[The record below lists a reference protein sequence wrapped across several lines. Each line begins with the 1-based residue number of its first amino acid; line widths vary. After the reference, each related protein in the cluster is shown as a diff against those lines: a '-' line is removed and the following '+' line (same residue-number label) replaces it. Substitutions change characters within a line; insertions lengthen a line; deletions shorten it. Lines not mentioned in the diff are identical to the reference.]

1 MYNGTVMYKWTTLAL
16 IFCTGG
22 GFLRAEPAD
31 RFPTGQIKFFEQRI
45 RPLLINHC
53 IKCHGPQRQESEL
66 RLDSREA
73 ILTGG
78 SRGTA
83 APTGDLEAGLI
94 IDAVTHRDEDLQMPP
109 GDPLAAAQ
117 VDDLRRWVRMGM
129 PWPEKFRL
137 PANLDPREHWAYQPI
152 TNPPLPEVTDWSW
165 PRTDIDRFVAA
176 RLDEKELSPSVEAP
190 RAILIRRI
198 YLDVLGIP
206 PTPDEVRGFL
216 SDPRPDAYVHLV
228 DRVLASPQLGP
239 RWARHWMDVA
249 RYADNKGYVF
259 YLNREFGWS
268 YTYRDYLIEAFN
280 KDLPFDEFVLQQ
292 LAADQLELGSEKR
305 PLRAMGFITV
315 GAYFTNNTHDII
327 DDRIDVVTRGLM
339 GITVTCAR
347 CHDHKYDPFTQQDYY
362 ALYGVI
368 HSSYDPIVPPL
379 YEPPPD
385 TDTYREFQKQLD
397 VKQKTLEDFI
407 QGAMTRLRED
417 GRTRIAEYLVAA
429 YNQRNNPATDNFMLL
444 TDKGAINPRM
454 IRRWL
459 GYLKREAQTPNP
471 VWTVWQRYSLIP
483 DDQFK
488 EQATLVFREL
498 SEPGATRVNPHVAR
512 ACLQAA
518 PESIDQLARWY
529 ETLLLETKQQWMAL
543 ANSGDA
549 PADGFADMDLEQL
562 RQVLYGKNGP
572 ANVPRQ
578 TTWGFLDL
586 FPDRPTQE
594 EFKKLLG
601 DVETFIRSGEGA
613 PPRAL
618 VLIENEQPVDPHVFI
633 RGNPF
638 QQGEAVPR
646 RFIEVLSQDEGLLQE
661 GSGRKE
667 MAERI
672 IDPGNPLT
680 SRVIVNRIWAHYFG
694 TGIVATPNDL
704 GLRGAPPTHPQ
715 LLDYLARRLIQRGWS
730 LKDLHRNILLSA
742 AYRQESLDRE
752 KMQQLDPENRL
763 LWKMNRKRL
772 SWEAMRDSLVAVTG
786 QMSLDLGGPSFV
798 LNSNWNG
805 RRSVYGY
812 INRLDVSTLLTTFDF
827 PNPNASSGARS
838 QTTVPPQTLY
848 FLNDAF
854 MGEVCR
860 RVMARADVLATPDTR
875 DRIEL
880 LYQIVLARP
889 ASGQDLE
896 DALAFLGETPGPGAW
911 QRLAHV
917 LLMTNEFV
925 FID

>member
-1 MYNGTVMYKWTTLAL
+1 MYNGTVMHKWTSMAL
-16 IFCTGG
+16 IFCSGG
-22 GFLRAEPAD
+22 AFLRAEPGEQ
-31 RFPTGQIKFFEQRI
+31 FPPGQVKFFEQRI
-45 RPLLINHC
+45 RPLLVNHC

-66 RLDSREA
+66 RLDSRES

-78 SRGTA
+78 IRGTT
-83 APTGDLEAGLI
+83 APSSDSEAGLL

-109 GDPLAAAQ
+109 GDPLKETQLA
-117 VDDLRRWVRMGM
+117 DLRRWVRMGM
-129 PWPEKFRL
+129 PWPEEFRL
-137 PANLDPREHWAYQPI
+137 PTDLDPRQHWAYQPI
-152 TNPPLPEVTDWSW
+152 TSPPLPGVTNRSW
-165 PRTDIDRFVAA
+165 PRTDIDRFVLA
-176 RLDEKELSPSVEAP
+176 RLDENQLSPSKEA
-190 RAILIRRI
+190 RQTTFIRRL

-206 PTPDEVRGFL
+206 PTPNEVRRFL
-216 SDPRPDAYVHLV
+216 EDPRQDAYARLV

-280 KDLPFDEFVLQQ
+280 RDLPFDQFVMQQ
-292 LAADQLELGSEKR
+292 LAADQMQLGSEKR

-347 CHDHKYDPFTQQDYY
+347 CHDHKYDPITQQDYY

-379 YEPPPD
+379 YEAPPD
-385 TDTYREFQKQLD
+385 TDKYREFQKQLD
-397 VKQKTLEDFI
+397 LKQKTLEDFI

-429 YNQRNNPATDNFMLL
+429 YNQRNNPDTDNFMLL

-459 GYLKREAQTPNP
+459 GYLKREPEASNP
-471 VWTVWQRYSLIP
+471 VWTVWQRYSQLP
-483 DDQFK
+483 DAEFSK
-488 EQATLVFREL
+488 QAATVFQQLRDLEAGMINPLVI
-498 SEPGATRVNPHVAR
+498 R
-512 ACLQAA
+512 ACLQRA
-518 PESIDQLARWY
+518 PESIDELAKWY
-529 ETLLLETKQQWMAL
+529 EELLLDAKQQWLTL
-543 ANSGDA
+543 AGSGDLS
-549 PADGFADMDLEQL
+549 ADGFTDPRLEQL
-562 RQVLYGKNGP
+562 RQVLYGNKSP

-618 VLIENEQPVDPHVFI
+618 VLIENEQPMDPHVFL

-646 RFIEVLSQDEGLLQE
+646 RFVAVLSKDDGLLRQ

-667 MAERI
+667 LAQRI
-672 IDPGNPLT
+672 VDPGNPLT

-694 TGIVATPNDL
+694 KGIVSTPSDF
-704 GLRGAPPTHPQ
+704 GVRGAAPTHPQ
-715 LLDYLARRLIQRGWS
+715 LLDYLAHRLVERGWS

-742 AYRQESLDRE
+742 TYRQESLDRE
-752 KMQQLDPENRL
+752 KMLLVDPENSL

-772 SWEAMRDSLVAVTG
+772 PWEAMRDSLVAVTG
-786 QMSLDLGGPSFV
+786 QMSLDLGGPSFA
-798 LNSNWNG
+798 LDSSWNG

-827 PNPNASSGARS
+827 PNPNASSGSRS

-854 MGEVCR
+854 LGEVCC
-860 RVMARADVLATPDTR
+860 RVMGRTDVADTTDPR
-875 DRIEL
+875 KRINL
-880 LYQIVLARP
+880 LYEITLARP
-889 ASGQDLE
+889 AGQQDLD
-896 DALAFLGETPGPGAW
+896 DAMEFLGETPGREEW
-911 QRLAHV
+911 LRLVHV
-917 LLMTNEFV
+917 LVMTNEFV